1 MMKNSIMWQVNIRS
15 QFSRYW
21 LEVYDGQSDQNPLIA
36 NYTFEDGKTP
46 ESIYSR
52 SNYMFVKIRFQCLYN
67 DTVRYMQPLEIRRL
81 EQRNKWNQFKEQQY
95 IYEKN
100 LYKYN
105 YPDQRYVFLC
115 EKKISTKKFRNFF
128 FKHGLIYIQFQNEI
142 ISLNWC

>member
-105 YPDQRYVFLC
+105 YPDQRYVSVAWWMKNDFYILN
-115 EKKISTKKFRNFF
+115 KI
-128 FKHGLIYIQFQNEI
+128 Y
-142 ISLNWC
+142 